1 MAINDDTPHDDAYWR
16 HSHWS
21 WWPMSTRSLRKRSWI
36 LKTNWP
42 WLRLCSFL
50 SGMLWNSG
58 IVSRYQFEIN
68 AVLELR
74 RDAFA
79 LNPICETCEISLRGF
94 TQKVGN
100 SVVSDSR
107 APYFGLDWT
116 QFGLLGFPILHWQD
130 RDILNDLNGL
140 HHSYFRSI
148 DLSMG
153 AVASWS
159 SRWTVAILK
168 YVQWRIV
175 GSMIRSIKH
184 TVRYIFLKN
193 F

>member
-21 WWPMSTRSLRKRSWI
+21 WWPMSTRSLRKRIWI

-79 LNPICETCEISLRGF
+79 LNPICETCEISL
-94 TQKVGN
+94 KE
-100 SVVSDSR
+100 
-107 APYFGLDWT
+107 
-116 QFGLLGFPILHWQD
+116 GLLKKWATRSSQILGRLISVWT
-130 RDILNDLNGL
+130 GL
-140 HHSYFRSI
+140 SL
-148 DLSMG
+148 D
-153 AVASWS
+153 SWDFQYYTGKTETS
-159 SRWTVAILK
+159 STIWTVFTILT
-168 YVQWRIV
+168 
-175 GSMIRSIKH
+175 SALSIY
-184 TVRYIFLKN
+184 RWAQ
-193 F
+193 